1 MLILGIHILKTPS
14 VSDDD
19 PTPFFEILAEDNSY
33 MVAENGD
40 FLIIES

>member
-1 MLILGIHILKTPS
+1 MLILGINIIKTPF
-14 VSDDD
+14 VSDD
-19 PTPFFEILAEDNSY
+19 PTPFFEILAEDDSY